1 MRNAKALSLIARA
14 FILVLLSYGLGA
26 MELRKAEAEVGELRV
41 EYENLRLSTVIDA
54 SPDLCLSSV
63 LPPLLELL
71 AQVQQDRPVPS
82 APEGTAEPAPAPSDG
97 TSGSDAGD
105 GPLPPSLALPRT
117 VSSEEALEAL
127 EQAKSRLGVLEDKC
141 SRFRK
146 RLNETDPVT
155 NAPRY
160 GSKTAA
166 RVLAL
171 LDVYDALAL
180 GVSAAFGSTDHDSI
194 TDTLRQAVKR
204 EEDRRKQAKVDAH
217 DAAMKEAADAKA
229 VAQRNEEEERRK
241 AMDAE
246 RERVR
251 REAELHQ
258 QALEARQRREKEE
271 ARARAAEREADR
283 AYQDSIPKGADGV
296 RAQLTA
302 LREGC
307 SHEAGAFDVAIGALH
322 TLFSQITARPEEI
335 KFRRIRRDHP
345 KFLQDIG
352 RHPGGKEVF
361 IAAGFKLE
369 TLDGV
374 KSFFSKEPDLESDM
388 DGWSEWFDGLKTT
401 LQIIEEEMIK

>member
-1 MRNAKALSLIARA
+1 
-14 FILVLLSYGLGA
+14 
-26 MELRKAEAEVGELRV
+26 MELRKAEAEVGELRL
-41 EYENLRLSTVIDA
+41 EYENLRLATVKSDA
-54 SPDLCLSSV
+54 PPDLCLSSV

-82 APEGTAEPAPAPSDG
+82 APEATADEQLAPAASDG
-97 TSGSDAGD
+97 TSGGDAAG
-105 GPLPPSLALPRT
+105 GPLPPSVVSRT
-117 VSSEEALEAL
+117 VSSEEALEKL
-127 EQAKSRLGVLEDKC
+127 EQVKSRLDVLEGKC

-146 RLNETDPVT
+146 RLSETDPVT

-171 LDVYDALAL
+171 LDVYDALTM
-180 GVSAAFGSTDHDSI
+180 GVSAAFGRTDHDSTDGI
-194 TDTLRQAVKR
+194 ADTLRQTVKQ
-204 EEDRRKQAKVDAH
+204 EEDRRKQAKIDAH
-217 DAAMKEAADAKA
+217 DANMKEAADARVA
-229 VAQRNEEEERRK
+229 AQRLEEEERLK
-241 AMDAE
+241 AMEAE

-258 QALEARQRREKEE
+258 QAIEARQRREEEE

-307 SHEAGAFDVAIGALH
+307 SNEAGAFDVAIGALH

-352 RHPGGKEVF
+352 RHPGGKEIF
-361 IAAGFKLE
+361 IAAGFKFE

-388 DGWSEWFDGLKTT
+388 DGWSDWFDGLKMT
-401 LQIIEEEMIK
+401 LQIIEDEMIK

>member
-1 MRNAKALSLIARA
+1 
-14 FILVLLSYGLGA
+14 
-26 MELRKAEAEVGELRV
+26 MELRKAEAEVGELRLD
-41 EYENLRLSTVIDA
+41 YENLRLATVTDA
-54 SPDLCLSSV
+54 PPDLCLSSV
-63 LPPLLELL
+63 LPPLLDFL

-82 APEGTAEPAPAPSDG
+82 APEATAESAPAASDG
-97 TSGSDAGD
+97 TSGGGATD
-105 GPLPPSLALPRT
+105 GPLPQVVVPRT

-127 EQAKSRLGVLEDKC
+127 EQTKSRLDVLEGKC
-141 SRFRK
+141 AKFRK
-146 RLNETDPVT
+146 RLSETDPVT

-171 LDVYDALAL
+171 LDVYDALTMA
-180 GVSAAFGSTDHDSI
+180 VSAPPTEGI
-194 TDTLRQAVKR
+194 VDTLRQTVKQ
-204 EEDRRKQAKVDAH
+204 EEDRRKQAQIDAH
-217 DAAMKEAADAKA
+217 DAVMKEAADAKVA
-229 VAQRNEEEERRK
+229 AQRLEEDERLK
-241 AMDAE
+241 AMEAE

-258 QALEARQRREKEE
+258 QAIEARQRREEEE

-307 SHEAGAFDVAIGALH
+307 SNEAGAFDAAIGALH

-374 KSFFSKEPDLESDM
+374 KSFFSNEPDLESDM
-388 DGWSEWFDGLKTT
+388 DGWSDWFDGLKTT